1 MAIRDASTANCS
13 PADREDTLTQRL
25 KADARRQVEER
36 PPVHHDPQRPW
47 PVQFREAMAPRPRPR
62 AAAK

>member
-1 MAIRDASTANCS
+1 MALRDAFIANCCA
-13 PADREDTLTQRL
+13 ADREDALTQRL
-25 KADARRQVEER
+25 KADARRQVEEQ

-47 PVQFREAMAPRPRPR
+47 PVQFREAIAPRPRPR